1 MVQAHQET
9 SMIWDSPKSRSGPEA
24 PSSGTGL
31 MSEHRDRILHEQAE
45 AVRQRHR
52 DLLEQTS
59 MKHPAEL
66 RIRIW
71 EKLHQMDLPR
81 EPGHRLIPVIA
92 AQTDLSIEQ
101 IGREQTRRALRET
114 AKA

>member
-1 MVQAHQET
+1 
-9 SMIWDSPKSRSGPEA
+9 MIWESPKSRSGPETVS
-24 PSSGTGL
+24 PGTGL
-31 MSEHRDRILHEQAE
+31 ISEHRDRILHEQAE
-45 AVRQRHR
+45 AAHQRQR

-81 EPGHRLIPVIA
+81 DPGHRLIPVIA
-92 AQTDLSIEQ
+92 AQTDLSVEQ
-101 IGREQTRRALRET
+101 IGQEQQRRAMRQAT
-114 AKA
+114 RS